1 MITKTFWKTIEPF
14 LSDKVTPT
22 KKVTLIDKEEII
34 VGDYNTAEFLNT
46 FLSNTVSNLNIAE
59 YSNSEP
65 FAISIIGPVL
75 KCGLKFR
82 NRTRL
87 PFSFSK
93 INREEILREVL
104 KLKTFKAC
112 QDTGIPTKLL
122 KENADVFA
130 DILYA
135 TFNDSPEKCNLPF
148 SFKKANITSL
158 FKEGDR
164 NSKDNYRPVSTLP
177 NMSKIFER
185 CIFCQLNSFMLEF
198 LSKYQRGFRKGYS
211 TQYCLLAMLEKWK
224 FAIDKG
230 ESFSALLIDLFK
242 GCDCLSKRHAYGFN
256 IAASRLIDSY
266 LTTRKQR
273 TDVNMSYS
281 RWEEILFGGQEGSIL
296 DPSFIIQ
303 HLPV

>member
-46 FLSNTVSNLNIAE
+46 FLCNIVSNLNIAE

-65 FAISIIGPVL
+65 FAINIIGPVL

-104 KLKTFKAC
+104 KLKTFKGC

-211 TQYCLLAMLEKWK
+211 TQYCLLPML
-224 FAIDKG
+224 
-230 ESFSALLIDLFK
+230 
-242 GCDCLSKRHAYGFN
+242 
-256 IAASRLIDSY
+256 
-266 LTTRKQR
+266 
-273 TDVNMSYS
+273 
-281 RWEEILFGGQEGSIL
+281 
-296 DPSFIIQ
+296 
-303 HLPV
+303 